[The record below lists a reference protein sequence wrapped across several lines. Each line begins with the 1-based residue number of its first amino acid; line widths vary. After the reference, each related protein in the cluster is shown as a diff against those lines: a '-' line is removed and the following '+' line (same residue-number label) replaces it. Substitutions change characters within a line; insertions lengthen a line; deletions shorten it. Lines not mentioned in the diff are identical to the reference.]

1 MYLPKTAEYTSL
13 YHQQSLLLLMAGK
26 CKRQRLLIPEHSH
39 VELLNWGGLWK
50 INTDAVATLSAAE
63 SYFFIFI

>member
-1 MYLPKTAEYTSL
+1 MV
-13 YHQQSLLLLMAGK
+13 GK
-26 CKRQRLLIPEHSH
+26 CKRQRPLIPELSH
-39 VELLNWGGLWK
+39 VELLDWGGLWK